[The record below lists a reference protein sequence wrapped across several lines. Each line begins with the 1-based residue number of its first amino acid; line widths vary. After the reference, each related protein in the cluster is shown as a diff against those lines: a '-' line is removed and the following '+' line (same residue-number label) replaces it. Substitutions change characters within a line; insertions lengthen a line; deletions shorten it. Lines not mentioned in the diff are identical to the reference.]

1 MGLLFLFSCLIQLG
15 YNMWFKGDS
24 KEVTASQTNLHT
36 HTHEGHALFEENSEF
51 VADVGIVKET
61 VSKTDLS

>member
-1 MGLLFLFSCLIQLG
+1 
-15 YNMWFKGDS
+15 MWFKGDS

-61 VSKTDLS
+61 VSKTDLI